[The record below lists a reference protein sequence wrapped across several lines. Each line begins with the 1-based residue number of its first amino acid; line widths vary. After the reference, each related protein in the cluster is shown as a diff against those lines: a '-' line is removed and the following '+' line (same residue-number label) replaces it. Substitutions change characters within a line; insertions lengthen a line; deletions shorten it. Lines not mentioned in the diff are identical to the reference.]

1 MEMSAFSIGTINAE
15 PNKNGNQWRR
25 RNQSTRCEVAIMS
38 DIKLQGSNLF
48 ATFKTEKELK
58 DYIQNNTP
66 KEEQRLLWLG
76 VMFGGN
82 YIAHQV
88 NTTFDLKYK
97 KDKK

>member
-1 MEMSAFSIGTINAE
+1 MSS
-15 PNKNGNQWRR
+15 K
-25 RNQSTRCEVAIMS
+25 

-58 DYIQNNTP
+58 DYIEQHT

-82 YIAHQV
+82 YLAYQV

-97 KDKK
+97 DKKCQN

>member
-1 MEMSAFSIGTINAE
+1 MKE
-15 PNKNGNQWRR
+15 
-25 RNQSTRCEVAIMS
+25 
-38 DIKLQGSNLF
+38 IKLQVSNLF
-48 ATFKTEKELK
+48 SNFKTEKELK
-58 DYIQNNTP
+58 DYIEQHS

-88 NTTFDLKYK
+88 NTTFDLQYK

>member
-1 MEMSAFSIGTINAE
+1 MADKE
-15 PNKNGNQWRR
+15 
-25 RNQSTRCEVAIMS
+25 
-38 DIKLQGSNLF
+38 IKLQGSNLF

-58 DYIQNNTP
+58 DYIEQHS

-88 NTTFDLKYK
+88 NTTFDLTYK
-97 KDKK
+97 KDKKCQN

>member
-1 MEMSAFSIGTINAE
+1 MA
-15 PNKNGNQWRR
+15 NK
-25 RNQSTRCEVAIMS
+25 T
-38 DIKLQGSNLF
+38 IKLEISNLF
-48 ATFKTEKELK
+48 ATFKTQEELK
-58 DYIQNNTP
+58 NYVENYNLP
-66 KEEQRLLWLG
+66 EERRLLWLG

>member
-1 MEMSAFSIGTINAE
+1 MADKE
-15 PNKNGNQWRR
+15 
-25 RNQSTRCEVAIMS
+25 
-38 DIKLQGSNLF
+38 IKLQGSNLF

-58 DYIQNNTP
+58 DYIEQHS
-66 KEEQRLLWLG
+66 KEERRLLGLG

-97 KDKK
+97 DKK

>member
-1 MEMSAFSIGTINAE
+1 
-15 PNKNGNQWRR
+15 
-25 RNQSTRCEVAIMS
+25 MS

-58 DYIQNNTP
+58 DYIEQHT

-76 VMFGGN
+76 VMFGSN
-82 YIAHQV
+82 YTAHQV

-97 KDKK
+97 DKK